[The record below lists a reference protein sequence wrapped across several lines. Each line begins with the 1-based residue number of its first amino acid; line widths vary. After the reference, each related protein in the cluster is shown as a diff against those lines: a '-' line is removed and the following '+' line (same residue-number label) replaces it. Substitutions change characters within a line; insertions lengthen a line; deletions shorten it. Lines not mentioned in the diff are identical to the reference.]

1 MSTGNSRKTHAA
13 TLDEPHLVPSPRFG
27 RPVFDDSFSAVSR
40 QPLPALSQRMSQV
53 RSLQHPPSDQAWR
66 HAKAAALLRQA
77 VPLKVIG
84 DVFAHRSAT
93 STMAYLKLDVEQL
106 RGIAL
111 ELPESVR
118 TLSDGSMKTSSNGWS
133 HDQRLLPCRI

>member
-1 MSTGNSRKTHAA
+1 
-13 TLDEPHLVPSPRFG
+13 
-27 RPVFDDSFSAVSR
+27 
-40 QPLPALSQRMSQV
+40 MSQV
-53 RSLQHPPSDQAWR
+53 RSLQHPPSHQAWR

-93 STMAYLKLDVEQL
+93 STMAYLKLGVEQL

-118 TLSDGSMKTSSNGWS
+118 TLSVRWLDEDIVKWVESRPAIAARPDITNGFGKQPT
-133 HDQRLLPCRI
+133 QREH